1 MLFSRR
7 LPLRRGTGIAALT
20 AAVMA
25 MAACGG
31 VKDPSQVAGATA
43 GPSNARLVAPIAGME
58 CKEGGRPSGKPIVV
72 GASLSLTG
80 ALAPTAMVHQT
91 VGEIV
96 ADWVSKCGG
105 IDGRPIEWRVLD
117 DQSTPAQVTSNYTR
131 LIGDKVDLVMGPYGG
146 AAVLAGAGPVT
157 KAGYAY
163 PTATNGAPD
172 KLIGEN
178 HFPTWQIG
186 GGVSDPSKMFDAQA
200 KTLADALKSTG
211 NPPRS
216 VFFATAKFPTTL
228 SYTASVEKALR
239 AEGVRVVGNVQY
251 EMGTTDFS
259 SIATRI
265 SGQNPDLVYLGSLG
279 ADVTNIYQ
287 AFDAIGYTPKT
298 VYAALPSPASIA
310 GLGDRAEGMLLSSIY
325 ENHPPL
331 GDTDIA
337 RYFSKAFGDAA
348 REKKLFP
355 LVETQAAA
363 GFAAWQVLLTAV
375 AEVGVDN
382 KKIIDWLNRNKVDT
396 IVGELSFDGYNNY
409 GDDINRVTQIQDG
422 KRVLVWPKDVAGADL
437 RYKP

>member
-1 MLFSRR
+1 ML
-7 LPLRRGTGIAALT
+7 LPLRRGTGIAAIT

-25 MAACGG
+25 LAACGG
-31 VKDPSQVAGATA
+31 VKDPAQSGGATA
-43 GPSNARLVAPIAGME
+43 APSDARLVAPIEGME
-58 CKEGGRPSGKPIVV
+58 CKEGSRPTGEPIVV

-80 ALAPTAMVHQT
+80 ALAPTALVHRT
-91 VGEIV
+91 VGDIV
-96 ADWVSKCGG
+96 AEWVGRCGG
-105 IDGRPIEWRVLD
+105 IKGRPIEWKVLD

-131 LIGDKVDLVMGPYGG
+131 LIGDRVDLVMGPYGG
-146 AAVLAGAGPVT
+146 AATLAGAGPVT

-186 GGVSDPSKMFDAQA
+186 GGVSEPSKMFDAQA
-200 KTLADALKSTG
+200 KTLVDALKSTG
-211 NPPRS
+211 NPPKS
-216 VFFATAKFPTTL
+216 VFFAAAKFPTTL
-228 SYTASVEKALR
+228 SYTASLEKALK
-239 AEGVRVVGNVQY
+239 AEGVEVVGNVQY

-265 SGQNPDLVYLGSLG
+265 SGRNPDLVYLGSLG

-287 AFDAIGYTPKT
+287 AFDAIGFTPKT

-310 GLGDRAEGMLLSSIY
+310 GLGDRAEGMMLSSIY
-325 ENHPPL
+325 ENHAPL

-337 RYFSKAFGDAA
+337 RYFSKSFTEAA
-348 REKKLFP
+348 QRKKLFP
-355 LVETQAAA
+355 LVETQAAT

-375 AEVGVDN
+375 NEVGVDN
-382 KKIIDWLNRNKVDT
+382 KKIIDWLNDNKVDT

-409 GDDINRVTQIQDG
+409 GGDINRVAQIQNG
-422 KRVLVWPKDVAGADL
+422 KRVLVWPKDVAGAEI